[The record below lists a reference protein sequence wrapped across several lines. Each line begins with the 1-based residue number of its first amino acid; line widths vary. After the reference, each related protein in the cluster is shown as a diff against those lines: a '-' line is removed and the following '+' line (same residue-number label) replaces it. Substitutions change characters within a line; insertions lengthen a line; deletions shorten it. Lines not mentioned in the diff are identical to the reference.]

1 MGWGHGG
8 THASRSLFSSCR
20 IYLFFCDSEPPSL
33 PPSLPL
39 SPCSSP
45 RSSSEPIPPEPFS
58 WAPSSASSSAESF
71 SDPGYAFDNSP
82 YPPSTSSPSRPS
94 SYLVLGRRF
103 PGLHSSLV
111 TPLRA
116 ARDFGL
122 FVLDAEH
129 AMETSMA
136 VPPSLKAFFYEPKF
150 QDICISWAGRR
161 PSGASRAVLSLPG
174 NPWAGFYSLGA
185 SWAGFSSPGRS

>member
-39 SPCSSP
+39 SPGSSP

-116 ARDFGL
+116 ARGMHGGRLSAVRPVAARRDPAKL
-122 FVLDAEH
+122 ARVLCRAGTWEDATALH
-129 AMETSMA
+129 GRTRRCNVTSVA
-136 VPPSLKAFFYEPKF
+136 SVLV
-150 QDICISWAGRR
+150 ISYAGRT
-161 PSGASRAVLSLPG
+161 GQLC
-174 NPWAGFYSLGA
+174 
-185 SWAGFSSPGRS
+185 